1 MPPPPSSRSM
11 TYVLPKADWRRSR
24 RSATTYDTGARRQT
38 AISPSTRLAVGPY
51 RTLGA
56 FWLSCHANQRSQLHD
71 GLIEA
76 PGAFAVLGHEGSRQ
90 LPDFRCALHVAR
102 CTIEEHAAEHTVDVG
117 IDSRHRLLVGERS
130 HGARGV
136 RPDTRKLDQL
146 VGFVGQRAIVVPTD
160 HARERVEIGGACVV
174 PQPVPLLSHSP
185 GLRVRE
191 RLEVRKPLDKPRIV
205 CRHPPHLC
213 LLQHELGDEDAI
225 GIARATPRKVARGP
239 GPPGEQLATKP
250 RPLFRSRAPHPLS
263 PSPQSGEGGRRTG
276 LASPLSTT
284 WRGGQGVRGGRT
296 GHGSPRYCTWQTGRS
311 SRLTRYDWSRARA
324 SARSTT
330 WGGSASS
337 WSTCSA
343 GSPSGASGCR
353 ARSSRRSRW
362 ATARCSSCCSWPRS
376 RAPSRASRP
385 ATSSPARSPSTT
397 PAPSSPNR

>member
-51 RTLGA
+51 RTLRA
-56 FWLSCHANQRSQLHD
+56 LRLSGHANQRSQLHD

-76 PGAFAVLGHEGSRQ
+76 PGALAVLGHQGSGQ

-117 IDSRHRLLVGERS
+117 IDGRYRLLVGERS
-130 HGARGV
+130 HRARGV

-146 VGFVGQRAIVVPTD
+146 VGSVGHRAMVVPTD

-205 CRHPPHLC
+205 LRHPTHLC
-213 LLQHELGDEDAI
+213 LLQHELGDEHAI
-225 GIARATPRKVARGP
+225 GIARATPRQVARGA

-250 RPLFRSRAPHPLS
+250 RPLFLPRGPHPLS
-263 PSPQSGEGGRRTG
+263 PSPQCGERERFAGCS
-276 LASPLSTT
+276 LAYPP
-284 WRGGQGVRGGRT
+284 
-296 GHGSPRYCTWQTGRS
+296 HGSPRYCTWQTGRS

-330 WGGSASS
+330 LGGSASS

-343 GSPSGASGCR
+343 GLPSGASGCR